1 MQFGFG
7 QINNFKEISE
17 DILEIFSDLEL
28 NKSVDFRV
36 GGEWVIYYQSGWV
49 DYIKSP
55 DEINGKILKFVPSP
69 WSWESKKVMKIERGF
84 KIVYK
89 IELGT
94 NDRSGVPV
102 HYASHFTIP
111 LILRSQNAHDIKC
124 TEILTFQM
132 NSSEEGYTLKDWG
145 DKYKLSQHPA
155 GGYRNISGANFY
167 FEIYQDRVI
176 DPNWA
181 KEEIWDILSNLEL
194 EYKNIDLFSWKVV
207 GDTIVYKF
215 EFTETPLPDDLY
227 KIFKSLD
234 LLIGRSEN
242 MVGVKFKRIELS
254 RNLESRNIGLWVSD
268 SRSFNGKIGIK
279 QFTVVFDL

>member
-1 MQFGFG
+1 MQFGFD
-7 QINNFKEISE
+7 QINDFKEISE

-36 GGEWVIYYQSGWV
+36 GGEWIIYYQSGGI

-69 WSWESKKVMKIERGF
+69 WIMKIEKGF
-84 KIVYK
+84 KIAYK
-89 IELGT
+89 IELRI
-94 NDRSGVPV
+94 NDRDGAPV
-102 HYASHFTIP
+102 HYVSNLTLP

-132 NSSEEGYTLKDWG
+132 NSSEEEYTLKDWG

-155 GGYRNISGANFY
+155 GGYRNISGTNFY
-167 FEIYQDRVI
+167 FEIYRDRVI

-194 EYKNIDLFSWKVV
+194 EYKNIDLFSWKVA

-227 KIFKSLD
+227 EIFKSLD

-254 RNLESRNIGLWVSD
+254 RNIESRNIGLWVSD

-279 QFTVVFDL
+279 QFVVVFDL

>member
-69 WSWESKKVMKIERGF
+69 WSWESKKVMKIEKGF

-89 IELGT
+89 IELRT

-132 NSSEEGYTLKDWG
+132 NSSEEEYTLKDWG

-279 QFTVVFDL
+279 QFTIVFDL

>member
-69 WSWESKKVMKIERGF
+69 WSWESKKVMKIEKGF

-89 IELGT
+89 IELRT

-132 NSSEEGYTLKDWG
+132 NSSEEEYTLKDWG

>member
-69 WSWESKKVMKIERGF
+69 WSWESKKVMKIEKGF

-89 IELGT
+89 IELRT

-132 NSSEEGYTLKDWG
+132 NSSEEEYTLKDWG

-167 FEIYQDRVI
+167 FEIYKDRLI

-194 EYKNIDLFSWKVV
+194 EYKNIDLFSWKVS

-227 KIFKSLD
+227 EIFKSLD

-242 MVGVKFKRIELS
+242 MAGVKFKRIEFS
-254 RNLESRNIGLWVSD
+254 RNIESRNIGLWVSD

-279 QFTVVFDL
+279 QFAVVFDL

>member
-1 MQFGFG
+1 MQFGFE

-36 GGEWVIYYQSGWV
+36 RGEWVIYYQSGLV

-69 WSWESKKVMKIERGF
+69 WSRESKKVMKIEKGF

-89 IELGT
+89 IELRI
-94 NDRSGVPV
+94 NDRGGVPV
-102 HYASHFTIP
+102 HYVSRFTIP

-132 NSSEEGYTLKDWG
+132 NSSEEEYTLKDWG

-155 GGYRNISGANFY
+155 DGYRNISGANFY
-167 FEIYQDRVI
+167 FEVYQDRVI

-234 LLIGRSEN
+234 LLISRSEN